1 MTKTT
6 SSEISLNNYT
16 KLLAEIQK
24 HVKQTG
30 ENIFKTVTRQKVVMA
45 WQIGKIIDRHLSKNN
60 KSGYGEKLL
69 EQLTKDILISKSAL
83 YEMRGFYQSYPK
95 LPQGDDNLNWS
106 HYKKLSGIKKAEERK
121 YLEDL
126 TRQNSWDVRALQE
139 ETKKLK
145 NNSTKNAKNETDKTN
160 TVKKP
165 ATAKLRAERGK
176 LFSYQLAKFEN
187 TGKIYIDLGFNIFKE
202 VEENLPKVSPDI
214 LAVDVFKKKEKYSLT
229 ESSVHPR
236 KFNTY
241 KAYLDR
247 VVDGDTIRL
256 NIDLGFKIFHKEIIR
271 LKGVDA
277 PEIKTKEGKESAKI
291 LSDILKKLPFFII
304 KTIKID
310 IYGRHVADLFFD
322 ETTSQPDPQKIS
334 DEGIYLNQL
343 LLDKGSVA
351 ILR

>member
-1 MTKTT
+1 MSKKST
-6 SSEISLNNYT
+6 EIVLNNYQ
-16 KLLAEIQK
+16 KLLTEVQNNIQK
-24 HVKQTG
+24 TGKNIVK
-30 ENIFKTVTRQKVVMA
+30 IVTRQKVVMG
-45 WQIGKIIDRHLSKNN
+45 WEIGKIIDEHLIKNS
-60 KSGYGEKLL
+60 KSGYGDHLFAELEKD
-69 EQLTKDILISKSAL
+69 TTISQRVL
-83 YEMRGFYQSYPK
+83 YQMHNFYKTYPK
-95 LPQGDDNLNWS
+95 LPKDDDDLNWS
-106 HYKKLSGIKKAEERK
+106 HYRVLSGIKKAEERK

-187 TGKIYIDLGFNIFKE
+187 TGKTYIDLGFNIFKE

-229 ESSVHPR
+229 ESSVHSR

-277 PEIKTKEGKESAKI
+277 PEIKTKEGKESLKI

-310 IYGRHVADLFFD
+310 IYGRYVADLFFD

-334 DEGIYLNQL
+334 NEGIYLNQL

>member
-1 MTKTT
+1 MSKKST
-6 SSEISLNNYT
+6 EIVLNNYQ
-16 KLLAEIQK
+16 KLLTEVQNNIQK
-24 HVKQTG
+24 TGKNIVK
-30 ENIFKTVTRQKVVMA
+30 IVTRQKVVMG
-45 WQIGKIIDRHLSKNN
+45 WEIGKIIDEHLIKNS
-60 KSGYGEKLL
+60 KSGYGDHLFAELEKD
-69 EQLTKDILISKSAL
+69 TTISQRVL
-83 YEMRGFYQSYPK
+83 YQMHNFYKTYPK
-95 LPQGDDNLNWS
+95 LPKDDDDLNWS
-106 HYKKLSGIKKAEERK
+106 HYRVLSGIKKAEERK
-121 YLEDL
+121 YIEDL
-126 TRQNSWDVRALQE
+126 TRKNSWDVRALQE

-187 TGKIYIDLGFNIFKE
+187 TGKTYIDLGFNIFKE

-214 LAVDVFKKKEKYSLT
+214 LAVDVFKKTEKYSLT
-229 ESSVHPR
+229 ESSVHSR

-277 PEIKTKEGKESAKI
+277 PEIKTKEGKESLKI

-310 IYGRHVADLFFD
+310 IYGRYVADLFFD

-334 DEGIYLNQL
+334 NEGIYLNQL